1 MTSKPKLLLLV
12 LFQAIFLLTFG
23 QNNPLHFAHI
33 GHKQGLSERNANR
46 FFQDKQG
53 FMWVAT
59 RDGLNRYDGYQFKV
73 FRNDPDDPFS
83 LGANFVSHIAEDKKG
98 NLWVSTVGGGINRLD
113 RKTNRFYR
121 YESDPKNPKSIASSF
136 INSFILNDDGTIWIA
151 TQNDGLDLFNPARN
165 EAVHFRNR
173 KADLQSISG
182 NSITTLLKDSRGN
195 LWVGEQENGLNLY
208 QPKSH
213 TFKRFFKQEK
223 VAGSL
228 NGNKLICL
236 FESSDRQLWIGT
248 ADGGVNLY
256 DYATGTFKH
265 FLHDP
270 KNPNSLVKNNV
281 QSIAE
286 DADKNIWIGTENA
299 GMSVF
304 NYRLHK
310 FDNYTHDEI
319 DGSSLSTSSVDA
331 IFKDRVGNMWVG
343 TFSGGINLYKRHN
356 AHFRYFR
363 HTNDKN
369 SLSNDFVLSITE
381 DSDHNYW
388 IATDGGGLNKFDNKT
403 GRFTTFK
410 YDEKKN
416 SISSDYVLDVK
427 EDTKRQMWMTTWNG
441 GLSVL
446 DLKTYQFKTF
456 KHNDKDSNSL
466 SANSVYA
473 IIPDTSG
480 TMWIGTFGGGLDF
493 YDPAT
498 NKFLHRRHNS
508 SNPKSIASNKIN
520 SILLDKK
527 GYLWVGTNDSGVDRL
542 DLKTNTFSHFKHTN
556 SKTSLSNN
564 TVVYLM
570 EDHLGNIWLCT
581 FDGLNRF
588 NPSTGTFTHFTVNDG
603 LANNF
608 TYAILEDH
616 DHNLW
621 ISTNNGLSKFN
632 PRTGIFRNFGAED
645 GLQGEEFKPHSALK
659 NTYGELFFGG
669 VGGFTRFF
677 PSQIRET
684 QYTAPLVLTGFEIF
698 NKPVAVAVDSD
709 DDSPLKQDITETKS
723 IRLSY
728 EQSTISFDYASLD
741 FLSYDKKFYSYRLK
755 GFDQGWNQVSNKN
768 TAVYTNLPPGN
779 YIFQVKCRN
788 NMGKWSPS
796 EISLE
801 VIIVPPFWLT
811 WWFKLLTIF
820 LIVALVYFIYRYRVY
835 EIVKQKANLEKL
847 VKRRTSEVFLK
858 SEELQAMNEEL
869 QSQSEEL
876 QHQQEQEF
884 LARQEA
890 DKANQAKSIFLAS
903 MSHEIRTPMNGV
915 VGMAALLNETSLTEE
930 QKEYTDAIIKSGDN
944 LITVINDILD
954 FSKIESGKMDIEQ
967 EDFNLR
973 ACIEEVMDLFA
984 QKAASQ
990 KIDLV
995 YEIEHTLATQIVSD
1009 SLRLKQVLINL
1020 INNAI
1025 KFTEKGEVYLKV
1037 SLLDVLPTEGLIIG
1051 FSIKDTGIGIAA
1063 DKLEELFKPFSQ
1075 VDSST
1080 TRKYG
1085 GTGLGLVI
1093 SERIVKLMGGQISVE
1108 SVLGRG
1114 STFHF
1119 TIKAEHSTKNI
1130 PLVKPLNDEDLKGKH
1145 ILVVDD
1151 NYTNRLILNTQLE
1164 LWGFVPITVSSA
1176 SEGLEVLKNDAAV
1189 ELVITDMDMPNMN
1202 GIEFARAIK
1211 AQHKNLP
1218 LIMLS
1223 SMGKENMKN
1232 FSDLF
1237 SAILI
1242 KPVKQKQ
1249 LSRSIE
1255 LQLTKNTEA
1264 VPLEE
1269 KAVALYH
1276 EDFARQ
1282 HPLRI
1287 LVAEDN
1293 LINQKLIERVLNKL
1307 GYEID
1312 LVDNGKKV
1320 LEKLIISVY
1329 DVILMDIQMPVMD
1342 GLEATKIIREIKYE
1356 QPFIV
1361 ALTANAMPEEKDI
1374 YLKNGMDGY
1383 ISKPM
1388 KVAELIE
1395 IFKIVYSRKIT

>member
-1 MTSKPKLLLLV
+1 
-12 LFQAIFLLTFG
+12 LTFNLKLFLPVFLQAFVSLG
-23 QNNPLHFAHI
+23 FAQKIPLHFAHI
-33 GHKQGLSERNANR
+33 GHKQGMSERNANH

-53 FMWVAT
+53 FLWVAT
-59 RDGLNRYDGYQFKV
+59 RDGLNRYDGYHFKI

-83 LGANFVSHIAEDKKG
+83 ISANYITRIAEDKRG
-98 NLWVSTVGGGINRLD
+98 DLWITTTGGGLNRLD

-121 YESDPKNPKSIASSF
+121 YEHDPKNPRSISSNF
-136 INSFILNDDGTIWIA
+136 LSGLSINADGTIWLA
-151 TQNDGLDLFNPARN
+151 TQNDGVDLFNPARS
-165 EAVHFRNR
+165 EAIHFQHN
-173 KADLQSISG
+173 KADGQSLSG
-182 NSITTLLKDSRGN
+182 NSISCLLKDSRGN
-195 LWVGEQENGLNLY
+195 LWVAEQEKGLNLY
-208 QPKSH
+208 DPKTR
-213 TFKRFFKQEK
+213 TFKHFVKEDH

-228 NGNKLICL
+228 NGNKVTYL
-236 FESSDRQLWIGT
+236 FESSTRQLWIGT
-248 ADGGVNLY
+248 ADGGLNLY
-256 DYATGTFKH
+256 DYATGKFRH

-286 DADKNIWIGTENA
+286 DADHNIWIGAENA
-299 GMSVF
+299 GLSVF
-304 NYRLHK
+304 NYRRQT
-310 FDNYTHDEI
+310 FNNYTHDEI
-319 DGSSLSTSSVDA
+319 DQTTLSTNSVDA
-331 IFKDRVGNMWVG
+331 IFKDRVGNMWLG

-356 AHFRYFR
+356 VHFNYFR
-363 HTNDKN
+363 HSNDKN

-381 DSDHNYW
+381 DSNHNYW
-388 IATDGGGLNKFDNKT
+388 IATDGGGVNRLNDKT
-403 GRFTTFK
+403 GIFTTFK
-410 YDEKKN
+410 AQENRN
-416 SISSDYVLDVK
+416 SLSSDYVLDVK
-427 EDTKRQMWMTTWNG
+427 EDTRKQMWMATWNG
-441 GLSVL
+441 GLSVM
-446 DLKTYQFKTF
+446 DLKTNHFTTF
-456 KHNDKDSNSL
+456 KNNEKDTNSL
-466 SANSVYA
+466 SANSIYA

-493 YDPAT
+493 YNPALK
-498 NKFLHRRHNS
+498 KFIHRRHNS
-508 SNPKSIASNKIN
+508 NNPKSIASNKIN

-527 GYLWVGTNDSGVDRL
+527 GFLWVGTNDNGVDRL
-542 DLKTNTFSHFKHTN
+542 DLKTNTFTHFKHTN
-556 SKTSLSNN
+556 SKGSLSNN

-570 EDHLGNIWLCT
+570 QDHTGNIWLCT

-588 NPSTGTFTHFTVNDG
+588 NPATGTFTHFTVKDG
-603 LANNF
+603 LANNL

-616 DHNLW
+616 NYNLW
-621 ISTNNGLSKFN
+621 ISTDNGLSMFN
-632 PRTGIFRNFGAED
+632 PITKTFRNFSAED
-645 GLQGEEFKPHSALK
+645 GLQSEEFKPHSALK

-669 VGGFTRFF
+669 VGGFTRFS
-677 PSQIRET
+677 PSEIKET
-684 QYTAPLVLTGFEIF
+684 QYDAPLVLTCFSIF
-698 NKPVAVAVDSD
+698 NQPVPIAVDSED
-709 DDSPLKQDITETKS
+709 ESPLKQDISLTKS
-723 IRLSY
+723 ITLSH

-741 FLSYDKKFYSYRLK
+741 YLAYDKKSYAYQLV
-755 GFDQGWNQVSNKN
+755 GFDKGWNQVGNKN

-779 YIFQVKCRN
+779 YTFRVRCRN
-788 NMGKWSPS
+788 NIGKWSPS
-796 EISLE
+796 EISLKI
-801 VIIVPPFWLT
+801 IIVPPFWLT
-811 WWFKLLTIF
+811 WWFKSLGIVLLAAI
-820 LIVALVYFIYRYRVY
+820 IYRVYRYRLNAII
-835 EIVKQKANLEKL
+835 EQKANLERL
-847 VKRRTSEVFLK
+847 VKRRNAEVLMK
-858 SEELQAMNEEL
+858 SEELQAINEEL
-869 QSQSEEL
+869 QVQSEEL

-915 VGMAALLNETSLTEE
+915 VGMAALLNETSLTGE

-984 QKAASQ
+984 QKASGQ

-1009 SLRLKQVLINL
+1009 SLRVKQILINL

-1025 KFTEKGEVYLKV
+1025 KFTEKGEVFLKV
-1037 SLLDVLPTEGLIIG
+1037 YLVKVLPGEEMLIG
-1051 FSIKDTGIGIAA
+1051 FSLKDTGIGIPE
-1063 DKLEELFKPFSQ
+1063 DKLTELFKPFSQ

-1093 SERIVKLMGGQISVE
+1093 SERIVKLMGGEISVD
-1108 SVLGRG
+1108 SKLGEG

-1119 TIKAEHSTKNI
+1119 TIKAAQSTKNI
-1130 PLVKPLNDEDLKGKH
+1130 PVPQLLDNAALKDKH

-1164 LWGFVPITVSSA
+1164 LWGFKPTTVSSA
-1176 SEGLEVLKNDAAV
+1176 LEGLEVLKNDPAMS
-1189 ELVITDMDMPNMN
+1189 LVITDMDMPGMN
-1202 GIEFARAIK
+1202 GIEFATVIK
-1211 AQHKNLP
+1211 EQYPGLP

-1223 SMGKENMKN
+1223 SMGKESMKN
-1232 FSDLF
+1232 FADLF

-1249 LSRSIE
+1249 LLKSIE
-1255 LQLTKNTEA
+1255 LQFNNNA
-1264 VPLEE
+1264 DSPLAEE
-1269 KAVALYH
+1269 KAQPVYN
-1276 EDFARQ
+1276 ENFAK
-1282 HPLRI
+1282 HYPLSI

-1307 GYEID
+1307 GYEIE

-1320 LEKLIISVY
+1320 LDKLITTVY

-1342 GLEATKIIREIKYE
+1342 GLEATKIIREVKYE

-1361 ALTANAMPEEKDI
+1361 ALTANAMPEEKDS

-1395 IFKIVYSRKIT
+1395 IFKTVHSRK